1 MTKVKDILS
10 IDLENDIKSVVDIDI
25 TDEKEDDKIEELKA
39 HPINQGD

>member
-25 TDEKEDDKIEELKA
+25 TDEKEDD
-39 HPINQGD
+39 